1 MDQVNITASEV
12 FAEAQSHPYM
22 AVVAVVIVLFVLGTI
37 ATCAKTTTS
46 GARVL
51 GTCFYYVT
59 APLHMPFRWAYSRI

>member
-46 GARVL
+46 GAKVL
-51 GTCFYYVT
+51 GKCVYYLS
-59 APLHMPFRWAYSRI
+59 APLHMPFRWAYNRI